1 MQKPTSKMKKWCFAG
16 VVVLAFLTI
25 GINRGIAAVD
35 KVIKSKSGVAIR
47 GFDTVAFHTEKRA
60 VKGKK
65 EFAYQWNDATW
76 YFKSAE
82 NRDLFAADPLRFAP
96 QFGGF

>member
-1 MQKPTSKMKKWCFAG
+1 MPKPTARMKKWCFTG
-16 VVVLAFLTI
+16 GVVLAFLTI
-25 GINRGIAAVD
+25 GIFPAIAVD
-35 KVIKSKSGVAIR
+35 KGFKSKSKVAIR
-47 GFDTVAFHTEKRA
+47 GLDAVAFHTEKRA

-65 EFAYQWNDATW
+65 EFSYQWNDARW

-96 QFGGF
+96 QFGGN

>member
-1 MQKPTSKMKKWCFAG
+1 MLKFTAKMKKWCFMGIVA
-16 VVVLAFLTI
+16 LAFLTI
-25 GINRGIAAVD
+25 EISPAIAAD
-35 KVIKSKSGVAIR
+35 KVFKSKSGVAIR
-47 GFDTVAFHTEKRA
+47 GLDVVAFHTENRA

-65 EFAYQWNDATW
+65 EFSYQWNDARW

-96 QFGGF
+96 QFDGN

>member
-1 MQKPTSKMKKWCFAG
+1 MLKPTSKMKKRCFTG

-25 GINRGIAAVD
+25 GISPGIAVD
-35 KVIKSKSGVAIR
+35 KVSKSRSGAAIR
-47 GFDTVAFHTEKRA
+47 GLDTVAFHTEKRA

-65 EFAYQWNDATW
+65 EFSYLWNNATW

-82 NRDLFAADPLRFAP
+82 NRDLFAADPLLYAP
-96 QFGGF
+96 QFGGN

>member
-1 MQKPTSKMKKWCFAG
+1 MLKLTAQIKKWCFTG

-25 GINRGIAAVD
+25 GISPAIAVD
-35 KVIKSKSGVAIR
+35 KSFKSKSKVAIR
-47 GFDTVAFHTEKRA
+47 GLDAVAFHTEKRA

-65 EFAYQWNDATW
+65 EFSYQWKDAEW

-82 NRDLFAADPLRFAP
+82 NRDLFASDPLRFAP
-96 QFGGF
+96 QFGGN

>member
-1 MQKPTSKMKKWCFAG
+1 MLKPTAMIKKWCFTG
-16 VVVLAFLTI
+16 IVVFAFLTI
-25 GINRGIAAVD
+25 GISSAIAVD

-47 GFDTVAFHTEKRA
+47 GLDAVAFHTEKRA

-65 EFAYQWNDATW
+65 EFSYQWNDARW
-76 YFKSAE
+76 FFKSAE

-96 QFGGF
+96 QFGGN

>member
-1 MQKPTSKMKKWCFAG
+1 MLLSTSKMKIWCFTG
-16 VVVLAFLTI
+16 VMVFAFLTI
-25 GINRGIAAVD
+25 GTSPGIAVD
-35 KVIKSKSGVAIR
+35 KVNKSKTGVAIR

-65 EFAYQWNDATW
+65 DFSFQWNDATW

-82 NRDLFAADPLRFAP
+82 NMNLFAADPVRYAP
-96 QFGGF
+96 QFGGN

>member
-1 MQKPTSKMKKWCFAG
+1 MLKSTSKMKKWCFVG
-16 VVVLAFLTI
+16 IMVLAFLPI
-25 GINRGIAAVD
+25 GILPVIAID
-35 KVIKSKSGVAIR
+35 KVNKSKTGVAIR

-65 EFAYQWNDATW
+65 EFSFQWNDATW

-82 NRDLFAADPLRFAP
+82 NRDIFAADPSRYAP
-96 QFGGF
+96 QFGGY

>member
-1 MQKPTSKMKKWCFAG
+1 MLKPTAKIKKWCFSG
-16 VVVLAFLTI
+16 IVVLAFLTI
-25 GINRGIAAVD
+25 GISSAIAVD

-47 GFDTVAFHTEKRA
+47 GLDVVAFHTEKRA

-65 EFAYQWNDATW
+65 EFSYQWNDARW
-76 YFKSAE
+76 YFKNAE

-96 QFGGF
+96 QFGGN